1 MRDRKIRNMKKVEEV
16 LEFYPNEVFK
26 EICDLEDELRLR
38 YAISNYGRLVSFS
51 ENIESGRIVGGS
63 KQDGYRI
70 WRYRII
76 SKGKTVYKYRFYYR
90 LVAENFLT
98 KSSVEQVYVLH
109 LDRKRANDKVENLRW
124 ATKEEMLEHSKKSPY
139 VIASKKKQVQR
150 LKKYREK
157 KLDGNKLTMTQV
169 LLLKK
174 QLLDPNR
181 KTRLKIL
188 AKRYGVTTMTLHRI
202 KTGENWG
209 HIKVSTKTKA
219 SASPLD
225 ASESGQRQ

>member
-1 MRDRKIRNMKKVEEV
+1 MIKRRNIRKLEEI
-16 LEFYPNEVFK
+16 LEFYPDEVFK
-26 EICDLEDELRLR
+26 EIYDLDDELQLR
-38 YAISNYGRLVSFS
+38 YAISNYGRLVSFV
-51 ENIESGRIVGGS
+51 ENIEYGRVTAGS

-70 WRYRII
+70 WRYRFV
-76 SKGKTVYKYRFYYR
+76 SNGQAVHRHRFYYR
-90 LVAENFLT
+90 LVAEHFLP
-98 KSSVEQVYVLH
+98 KSSEEQVYILH

-169 LLLKK
+169 MLLKK
-174 QLLDPNR
+174 RLLDPNR
-181 KTRLKIL
+181 KTRLKII
-188 AKRYGVTTMTLHRI
+188 AKQYGVTTMTLQRI

-209 HIKVSTKTKA
+209 HIKV
-219 SASPLD
+219 
-225 ASESGQRQ
+225 